1 MASRKPLVVIAG
13 QMAEL
18 PAGDSIAAPISP
30 IEQAIVT
37 LPDQTTSHEGIV
49 ARVGTTVSQSVRC
62 WLGSTVDTDENDL
75 WQLEGV
81 LVSGLCGVDQITFFV
96 SCQTFESG
104 PIKISYQVQ

>member
-1 MASRKPLVVIAG
+1 MAIRKPLVVVSG

-18 PAGDSIAAPISP
+18 PAGDSIDAPISP
-30 IEQAIVT
+30 IEQAIII
-37 LPDQTTSHEGIV
+37 LPNQTTSVEQVVDRI
-49 ARVGTTVSQSVRC
+49 GTTVSQSLRC
-62 WLGSTVDTDENDL
+62 WLGATSDTDENEL

-81 LVSGLCGVDQITFFV
+81 SVSGLCGVDQITFFI